1 MFKLLQVKMKVFVKA
16 VEECMKMRMRQ
27 QWLHVV
33 VLQKAKTLLL
43 EVDVRTEMTSRLRIS

>member
-1 MFKLLQVKMKVFVKA
+1 MKVFVKT
-16 VEECMKMRMRQ
+16 VEECMKMKMRQ